1 MQRVLVAEPIAPE
14 GVRELRSY
22 PGLEVVERY
31 GLTPDEL
38 RRAVACCA
46 ALLVRSQ
53 TGVTRAVIESAAEL
67 RVIARAGAG
76 VDNIDVAAATERGV
90 LVMNTPGANAQAA
103 AELTVG
109 LLFALARRIPA
120 AAASVKAGLWE
131 RSRFRGVQLLG
142 KSLGIV
148 GIGNVGRL
156 VARSAAAF
164 GMRVAAHDPYV
175 SPQLAAEHGI
185 TLVPFAALLAES
197 DFISVHTPLTAA
209 SRGLI
214 GAAEIARMK
223 RGVYL
228 LNCSRGGVIDEAALL
243 AGLEQGAV
251 AGAALDVFSREPPGE
266 LAIARHPQVIATP
279 HVGALSHEAQ
289 LNVALMA
296 ANRIG
301 RYLTAGEVESAV
313 NPEAARGR
321 TPRPAAPPRR

>member
-22 PGLEVVERY
+22 PAIEVVERH

-38 RRAVACCA
+38 RRAVARCA
-46 ALLVRSQ
+46 GLLVRSQ
-53 TGVTRAVIESAAEL
+53 TAVTRAVIEAGTEL
-67 RVIARAGAG
+67 RVIGRAGAG

-109 LLFALARRIPA
+109 LMFALARRIPA
-120 AAASVKAGLWE
+120 AAAAVKAGRWE
-131 RSRFRGVQLLG
+131 RVEFRGTQLLG

-156 VARSAAAF
+156 VARSAAAL
-164 GMRVAAHDPYV
+164 GMRVTAHDPYV
-175 SPQLAAEHGI
+175 EPQAAAAYGV

-197 DFISVHTPLTAA
+197 DYISVHTPLTAA

-214 GAAEIARMK
+214 GAAQIARMK

-243 AGLEQGAV
+243 TGLEQGQV
-251 AGAALDVFSREPPGE
+251 AAAALDVYSREPPGE
-266 LAIARHPQVIATP
+266 LAIAHHPRVVATP
-279 HVGALSHEAQ
+279 HLGALTLEAQ

-301 RYLTAGEVESAV
+301 RYLTAGEVEAAV
-313 NPEAARGR
+313 NPQAVPLAR
-321 TPRPAAPPRR
+321 